1 MGRYDGTIDA
11 APVCVSLQFCFCL
24 ASVLQYLF
32 ADPYLQE
39 QSNKAFYQPFWEE
52 QAIPMCTCVISSSIL
67 HRVLAHF
74 GKWKC
79 GWCVLLSH
87 SCMNKLSLC
96 NCFSNFPTA
105 VHSHCHCKRL
115 HKRRHKDYRFTC
127 PSERLALVLLGLVV
141 DHLPCRWHLHK
152 PSM

>member
-79 GWCVLLSH
+79 GWCILLSH

-96 NCFSNFPTA
+96 NCFSNGSAFTLSLQEA
-105 VHSHCHCKRL
+105 SQKAAQRL
-115 HKRRHKDYRFTC
+115 SIYMPFRKASFSIAWACCWSPAMPVAFTQTIN
-127 PSERLALVLLGLVV
+127 VN
-141 DHLPCRWHLHK
+141 
-152 PSM
+152 